1 LFWGG
6 NLDMSD
12 SDSIPAIEA
21 LAANVTGTQ
30 YENLDT
36 ATIELAKNRII
47 DVLGCIIGGANAP
60 DNKELTDLVRQS
72 GGQRESTVMIFGQR
86 IPTEHAAMVNAVMV
100 RSYDFE
106 VMAYVL
112 EGKFFPSHHAATT
125 VPTALALAE
134 ALGAGGKELLTAM
147 IVGDDVAARVQA
159 ASAGHP
165 INLGWDGCTTLSH
178 LAAVA
183 TSSRLLGLNTKQTK
197 NAFGIAVSLIGGTL
211 QCYWDGA
218 PTFKLGQGT
227 AAMHGIFAARLAKR
241 GWSGLYDPLFSRYG
255 YFNVYGGGCIDPGI
269 LTRDLGKKFYGEAY
283 FKPYPCGMP
292 THAGIDA
299 ALTLMG
305 QNNFHVDEIEE
316 VVIHVPYGQ
325 TANFYYAKPF
335 VIRDF
340 PQGDAAFS
348 YIYTVATALVNK
360 SVGLQNFTEE
370 AIRDPRIK
378 SIIEKIK
385 MVERPEGAEL
395 GIQVDLRLTNGRQF
409 SEYKS
414 EPRDWAT
421 KPTPRGQIIAKFLQQ
436 VAFSKT
442 ISRKK
447 AESVLELLQDLERL
461 ESVGKLL
468 KFMVA

>member
-1 LFWGG
+1 
-6 NLDMSD
+6 MSD
-12 SDSIPAIEA
+12 LNSIPVIEA
-21 LAANVTGTQ
+21 LSANIVETKFSD
-30 YENLDT
+30 LDT
-36 ATIELAKNRII
+36 PTIELAKNRII
-47 DVLGCIIGGANAP
+47 DVLGCVIGGANAP
-60 DNKELTDLVRQS
+60 GNKELTDVVRRW
-72 GGQRESTVMIFGQR
+72 GGQKESTIMIFGQR
-86 IPTEHAAMVNAVMV
+86 IPMEHAAMLNAVMA

-159 ASAGHP
+159 ASSGHP
-165 INLGWDGCTTLSH
+165 INLGWDGGTTLSH

-183 TSSRLLGLNTKQTK
+183 TSSRLLGLNKSQTK
-197 NAFGIAVSLIGGTL
+197 NAFGLVLGLIGGTL
-211 QCYWDGA
+211 QCYWDGV

-227 AAMHGIFAARLAKR
+227 AATHGIFAAKLAR
-241 GWSGLYDPLFSRYG
+241 SGWTGLYDPLFSRYG
-255 YFNVYGGGCIDPGI
+255 YFSVYGGGCVDPGI

-299 ALTLMG
+299 ALTLMS
-305 QNNFHVDEIEE
+305 QNNVQADEIQE
-316 VVIHVPYGQ
+316 VVIHVPYSHM
-325 TANFYYAKPF
+325 ANFYYAKPF

-370 AIRDPRIK
+370 AIHDLRIK
-378 SIIEKIK
+378 STVEKIK
-385 MVERPEGAEL
+385 MVERPQDAEL
-395 GIQVDLRLTNGRQF
+395 GIQVDLHLTNGRQL

-414 EPRDWAT
+414 EARDWAT
-421 KPTPRGQIIAKFLQQ
+421 KPTPREQVIAKFRQQ

-442 ISRKK
+442 INSKK
-447 AESVLELLQDLERL
+447 AECVLELLRDLERMQ
-461 ESVGKLL
+461 SVDQLL
-468 KFMVA
+468 KFMMV

>member
-1 LFWGG
+1 
-6 NLDMSD
+6 MSD
-12 SDSIPAIEA
+12 SNFIPAIEA
-21 LAANVTGTQ
+21 LSANVTETKFH
-30 YENLDT
+30 NLD
-36 ATIELAKNRII
+36 APTIELAKNRII
-47 DVLGCIIGGANAP
+47 DVLGCVIGGANASG
-60 DNKELTDLVRQS
+60 NKELIDLVRQS
-72 GGQRESTVMIFGQR
+72 GGQKESTIMIFGQR
-86 IPTEHAAMVNAVMV
+86 IPMEHAAMVNAVMA

-112 EGKFFPSHHAATT
+112 EGKFFPSHHVATT

-159 ASAGHP
+159 ASSGHP

-197 NAFGIAVSLIGGTL
+197 SAFGIVLGLIGGTL

-227 AAMHGIFAARLAKR
+227 AARHGIFAAKLAKK
-241 GWSGLYDPLFSRYG
+241 GWSGLDDALFSRYG
-255 YFNVYGGGCIDPGI
+255 YFNVYGGGCVDPGI

-299 ALTLMG
+299 ALALMS
-305 QNNFHVDEIEE
+305 QNNIEVGEIQE

-325 TANFYYAKPF
+325 MANFYYAKPF
-335 VIRDF
+335 VIREF

-378 SIIEKIK
+378 SVVEKTK

-395 GIQVDLRLTNGRQF
+395 GIQVDLRLTNGRQL
-409 SEYKS
+409 SEYRA
-414 EPRDWAT
+414 EARDWAT
-421 KPTPRGQIIAKFLQQ
+421 KATPQEQIITKFRQQ

-447 AESVLELLQDLERL
+447 AESVLELLQALERL
-461 ESVGKLL
+461 ENVEQLL
-468 KFMVA
+468 KFMVV

>member
-1 LFWGG
+1 
-6 NLDMSD
+6 MSD
-12 SDSIPAIEA
+12 LNPIPVIEA
-21 LAANVTGTQ
+21 ISANIVETQ
-30 YENLDT
+30 FSDLD
-36 ATIELAKNRII
+36 APTIELAKNRII
-47 DVLGCIIGGANAP
+47 DVLGCVIGGAGAP
-60 DNKELTDLVRQS
+60 GNKELMDVVRRW
-72 GGQRESTVMIFGQR
+72 GGQKESTIMIFGQR
-86 IPTEHAAMVNAVMV
+86 IPMEHAAMLNAVMA

-159 ASAGHP
+159 ASSGHP
-165 INLGWDGCTTLSH
+165 INLGWDGGSTLSH

-183 TSSRLLGLNTKQTK
+183 TSSRLLGLNKSQIK
-197 NAFGIAVSLIGGTL
+197 NAFGIVLSLIGGTI
-211 QCYWDGA
+211 QNYWDGA

-227 AAMHGIFAARLAKR
+227 AAMHGIFAARLAR
-241 GWSGLYDPLFSRYG
+241 SGWDGLDDALFSRYG
-255 YFNVYGGGCIDPGI
+255 YFSIYGGGCVDPGI

-299 ALTLMG
+299 ALALMS
-305 QNNFHVDEIEE
+305 QNSVQADEIQE
-316 VVIHVPYGQ
+316 VVIHVPYSHM
-325 TANFYYAKPF
+325 ANFYYAKPF

-360 SVGLQNFTEE
+360 NVGLQNFTEE
-370 AIRDPRIK
+370 AIHDPRIK
-378 SIIEKIK
+378 SMVEKIK
-385 MVERPEGAEL
+385 MVERPKDAEL
-395 GIQVDLRLTNGRQF
+395 GIQVDLLLSDGRQL
-409 SEYKS
+409 SEYRS
-414 EPRDWAT
+414 EARDWAK
-421 KPTPRGQIIAKFLQQ
+421 KPTPREQVTAKFRQQ

-442 ISRKK
+442 ISPKK
-447 AESVLELLQDLERL
+447 AERILELLKDLERL
-461 ESVGKLL
+461 QSVDQLL
-468 KFMVA
+468 KYMIV

>member
-1 LFWGG
+1 
-6 NLDMSD
+6 MSD
-12 SDSIPAIEA
+12 SDFIPAIEA

-30 YENLDT
+30 FKNLD
-36 ATIELAKNRII
+36 APIVELAKNRII
-47 DVLGCIIGGANAP
+47 DVLGCVIGGANASG
-60 DNKELTDLVRQS
+60 NKELIDLVRQS
-72 GGQRESTVMIFGQR
+72 GGQKESTIMIFGQK
-86 IPTEHAAMVNAVMV
+86 IPMEHAAMVNAVMA

-134 ALGAGGKELLTAM
+134 ALGTDGKELLTAM

-159 ASAGHP
+159 ASIGHP

-183 TSSRLLGLNTKQTK
+183 TSSRLLGLNSKQTK
-197 NAFGIAVSLIGGTL
+197 SAFGIVLGLIGGTL

-227 AAMHGIFAARLAKR
+227 AAMHGIFAAKLAKR
-241 GWSGLYDPLFSRYG
+241 GWTGLDDALFSRYG
-255 YFNVYGGGCIDPGI
+255 YFAVYGGGCVDPGI
-269 LTRDLGKKFYGEAY
+269 LTQDLGKKFYGEAY
-283 FKPYPCGMP
+283 FKPYPSGMP

-299 ALTLMG
+299 ALALMN
-305 QNNFHVDEIEE
+305 QNSIQVGEIQE
-316 VVIHVPYGQ
+316 VIIHVPYGQ
-325 TANFYYAKPF
+325 MTNFYYAKPF
-335 VIRDF
+335 MIRDF

-360 SVGLQNFTEE
+360 SVSLQNFTEE

-378 SIIEKIK
+378 SMIEKIK
-385 MVERPEGAEL
+385 MVERPDGAEL
-395 GIQVDLRLTNGRQF
+395 GIQVDLHLTNGRQLL
-409 SEYKS
+409 EYKS
-414 EPRDWAT
+414 EPRDWAI
-421 KPTPRGQIIAKFLQQ
+421 KLTPRERIIAKFRQQ
-436 VAFSKT
+436 VAFLKT
-442 ISRKK
+442 MSGKK

-461 ESVGKLL
+461 ENVDQLL
-468 KFMVA
+468 KCMVA